1 VSSSEFKPAT
11 YDEVLDRWPKA
22 RFDLLAYARWARRH
36 NDEVVA
42 AQIELAV
49 QLADTG
55 FEVTGSD
62 GR

>member
-1 VSSSEFKPAT
+1 LNSTDFKPAT
-11 YDEVLDRWPKA
+11 FGEILDRWPQA

-55 FEVTGSD
+55 FEAAGSD